1 MEVPVKRIRSV
12 SAVLVVVVTMLVGV
26 PGRASAVASSIPD
39 TTWQANGRVMTI
51 VQIGNRVY
59 IGGKFTQIMDHSGN
73 ALTRNRLAA
82 FDATT
87 GAPITTWN
95 PGATSAVNAI
105 AASPTGSVL
114 YVGGQFTRVNG
125 VARSKVAAIDPVTGT
140 VLPWN
145 PSPDLLVY
153 ALAAAGGRVYMGG
166 DFTTVGGLP
175 RTRLAAVDATTGA
188 VDPSWT
194 PSSDAS
200 VRAILPTPDGTK
212 IMVGGEGR
220 VTGSAGGTPQN
231 KIAALDPVTGASLPW
246 ASHPG
251 FDIRGFVASS
261 TTLYAAGEGSGGHLP
276 AYDVKTG
283 ALKWTLTSDGDFQA
297 VTLLNGVLYGGG
309 HFTKVSGTIARH
321 HMVALDPVTGAVR
334 NDWNGTA
341 NSSLGVF
348 SMLGYGSHLYIGG
361 DFTLVSGQ
369 SQQHFAQFTDPGD
382 TTTPTTPGTPSGVSN
397 TPTTID
403 LHWTASSDPDNSTL
417 IYDVYRDGAPDPV
430 AQVSSNSSVSVSYQ
444 DNGLSPGSV
453 HTYTIDASDGVNTS
467 ARSAASAAITVQAP
481 DKPVLISLQMF
492 DNSQNGKVDQ
502 VVATF
507 SEPITCTA
515 PCISPWS
522 LLNVPSAGT
531 LSGVATS
538 GSQAILT
545 IAEGGG
551 AADTSVGAFT
561 VALTASASGI
571 VDSDSNQASFAATA
585 PADKAGPVP
594 VSVSDTNGTVDGQMQ
609 VGDTFR
615 VVFSEAINPAS
626 IQPGNA
632 KEVDPLGPG
641 NDLLT
646 IVGLTGG
653 SLDLGSD
660 TYITGDDLAAVYQNS
675 TLSLSNGNRT
685 ITSTVSG
692 SCSKTG
698 CGNIAAG
705 GPGLIVYVPEPALTD
720 VSGNGAVGSLS
731 VTIRLY

>member
-1 MEVPVKRIRSV
+1 MSTMF
-12 SAVLVVVVTMLVGV
+12 AVVVTMLVAV

-39 TTWQANGRVMTI
+39 STWQANGRVMTI

-59 IGGKFTQIMDHSGN
+59 IGGKFTAIMDHNGN
-73 ALTRNRLAA
+73 SLTRNRLAA

-95 PGATSAVNAI
+95 PGTNSVVNAL

-114 YVGGQFTRVNG
+114 YVGGQFTRISG
-125 VARSKVAAIDPVTGT
+125 IARSKVAAVDPVTGT
-140 VLPWN
+140 VLSWN
-145 PSPDLLVY
+145 PSADQLVY
-153 ALAAAGGRVYMGG
+153 ALAAFGSKVYLGG
-166 DFTTVGGLP
+166 DFSLIKGQP

-212 IMVGGEGR
+212 IMVGGEGH
-220 VTGSAGGTPQN
+220 VTGSTGGTPQN
-231 KIAALDPVTGASLPW
+231 RIAALDPVTGASLPW

-251 FDIRGFVASS
+251 YDIRGFVASN
-261 TTLYAAGEGSGGHLP
+261 TTLYAAGQGSGGHLP
-276 AYDVKTG
+276 AYDIKTG

-297 VTLLNGVLYGGG
+297 VTMLNGVLYGGG
-309 HFTKVSGTIARH
+309 HFQKVAGTIARH

-334 NDWNGTA
+334 NDWEATA

-348 SMLGYGSHLYIGG
+348 AMLGYGSHLYIGG

-382 TTTPTTPGTPSGVSN
+382 TTTPTSPGTPSGVSN
-397 TPTTID
+397 TPTSID
-403 LHWTASSDPDNSTL
+403 LHWAASSDPDNTTL

-430 AQVSSNSSVSVSYQ
+430 AQVSSNSSVSVSYHE
-444 DNGLSPGSV
+444 DGLSPGSV
-453 HTYTIDASDGVNTS
+453 HTYTVDASDGVNTS
-467 ARSAASAAITVQAP
+467 AQSAASAAITVQAP
-481 DKPVLISLQMF
+481 DTPVLISLQMF
-492 DNSQNGKVDQ
+492 DANQNGKVDQ

-515 PCISPWS
+515 PCLTPWS
-522 LLNVPSAGT
+522 LANVPSGGT
-531 LSGVATS
+531 LSSVTTS
-538 GSQAILT
+538 GSQAVLT
-545 IAEGGG
+545 IAQGAG
-551 AADTSVGAFT
+551 AADTSVGTFT
-561 VALTASASGI
+561 VALTASVSGI
-571 VDSDSNQASFAATA
+571 VDGDSNQASFAATA

-594 VSVSDTNGTVDGQMQ
+594 VNVTDTNGTVDGQMQ
-609 VGDTFR
+609 AGDTFR
-615 VVFSEAINPAS
+615 VVFSEPINPAS

-660 TYITGDDLAAVYQNS
+660 TYITGDGLAAVYQNS

-685 ITSTVSG
+685 VTSTISG
-692 SCSKTG
+692 SCSSSG
-698 CGNIAAG
+698 CGSVAAG
-705 GPGLIVYVPEPALTD
+705 GPGLIVYLPEPTLLD
-720 VSGNGAVGSLS
+720 MSGNGAVGSLS
-731 VTIRLY
+731 VTVRLY